1 MESST
6 FGQSLF
12 SRPFLQDGG
21 FVDPKTDRERAFK
34 GLLDKRHSLRLD
46 GMRNLDGLCR
56 CTNIDPQSARVRAQ
70 ELRPPSCEQ
79 MQSTSSL
86 KLVFI

>member
-21 FVDPKTDRERAFK
+21 FVDPKTDREIPWNEFLK
-34 GLLDKRHSLRLD
+34 VSH
-46 GMRNLDGLCR
+46 
-56 CTNIDPQSARVRAQ
+56 TSATYYA
-70 ELRPPSCEQ
+70 
-79 MQSTSSL
+79 
-86 KLVFI
+86 